1 MRHRTFCI
9 LVALVATQALA
20 GAQWLNYPTAGI
32 PRNKDG
38 APNLT
43 APAPRAANG
52 KPDLSGLWQTQAA
65 PPAVLA
71 RVLPG
76 GANGNGEEAP
86 SEYFLNILSDYKDAD
101 SLLQPAAFNL
111 FVARAKTF
119 TRDSPLSKCQPTA
132 IPMAEIAPSPYKIVT
147 TPGLTLMLY
156 ERDTVFRQIYTD
168 GRKLSADPQPSW
180 LGYSVGKWDGDTF
193 VVETNGFNDRGWL
206 DARGHTRSEA
216 MRLTERFHRIDFG
229 HMDVQMTF
237 DDPKTYTRPFT
248 LTLKQNLHP
257 DSDILENFC
266 SENERDLQHVVGN

>member
-1 MRHRTFCI
+1 MRTQRFWI
-9 LVALVATQALA
+9 LIAFVSTQALVQ
-20 GAQWLNYPTAGI
+20 AQWLNYPTAGI
-32 PRNKDG
+32 PRTKDG
-38 APNLT
+38 KPNLS

-76 GANGNGEEAP
+76 GANGAGEEGP
-86 SEYFLNILSDYKDAD
+86 SEYFLNILADYKDGEA
-101 SLLQPAAFNL
+101 LLEPSALTAFR
-111 FVARAKTF
+111 ARAKTF
-119 TRDSPLSKCQPTA
+119 TKESPLSKCQPTA

-156 ERDTVFRQIYTD
+156 ERDTVFRQVYTD

-180 LGYSVGKWDGDTF
+180 LGYSIGKWDGDMF

-229 HMDVQMTF
+229 HMDVLMTF
-237 DDPKTYTRPFT
+237 EDPKTYTKPFT
-248 LTLKQNLHP
+248 VTLKQTLRP
-257 DSDILENFC
+257 DTDILEDFC